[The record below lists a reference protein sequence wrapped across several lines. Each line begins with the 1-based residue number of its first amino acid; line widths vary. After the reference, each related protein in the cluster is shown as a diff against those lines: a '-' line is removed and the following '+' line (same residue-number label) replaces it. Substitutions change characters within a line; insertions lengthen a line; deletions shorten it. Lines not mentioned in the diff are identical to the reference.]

1 MKNYWVGI
9 ILFIFIAG
17 CSPKGSTGGNP
28 STKQDVKAIF
38 DIPADPI
45 AVTITADA
53 DRQAEKVIPV
63 EGGSLSVTA
72 SDGSV
77 FTLDVPA
84 GALVVETVIRMTP
97 VNAITGLPFGDG
109 TAYTV
114 QLEPEGLQ
122 LFADAILTITP
133 AAEIPIDHQLFF
145 GYQGQG
151 TDLIL
156 AAPVVESSEIKI
168 QVSHFSGYGVT
179 KGLLADIEPVRQRLG
194 GSAEARL
201 RSRIAEELGR
211 ERQKQLLGSGEE
223 SLDVDFEAYF
233 KEYEEQVVKPRIAA
247 AGESCAAGR
256 LALETVLG
264 HERQKQLLGMAG
276 SEGGLPFDVGLMDTV
291 TNVCMKEE
299 YEMCRDDHVIQR
311 IIPVWLGTE
320 RQYQLLGFAEGSPA
334 LENARNYVRKCLR
347 FELEFHSDGIFHD
360 GGGGGY
366 DSTVES
372 KIVLQFNPQ
381 DFTMKGKSALINTA
395 FEFRA
400 PGCAVTSNRGGGDF
414 EVLDLAI
421 VPGETS
427 TANPLGS
434 VKDFNM
440 MYFPGNTSESA
451 SITCEDQPTFNMP
464 PSPLWT
470 GFFLPLHE
478 SELNFEKGG
487 FEASGWEILGGE
499 YFAKKEWTKNDAS
512 IDITEVGTFKLYH
525 RPE

>member
-1 MKNYWVGI
+1 MKSYWVGI

-17 CSPKGSTGGNP
+17 CSPKGSTGGN
-28 STKQDVKAIF
+28 SATKQDVKAIF

-45 AVTITADA
+45 AVTITTDA
-53 DRQAEKVIPV
+53 DRQAEKLIPA

-72 SDGSV
+72 SDGSA
-77 FTLDVPA
+77 FTLDIPA

-97 VNAITGLPFGDG
+97 VKAITGLPFGDG

-122 LFADAILTITP
+122 LFADATLTITP
-133 AAEIPIDHQLFF
+133 AAEIPIDNQLFF

-168 QVSHFSGYGVT
+168 LVSHFSGYGVT

-201 RSRIAEELGR
+201 NSQIAEQLAL
-211 ERQKQLLGSGEE
+211 ERQRQLLGSGEE
-223 SLDVDFEAYF
+223 GMNVDFEAYF
-233 KEYEEQVVKPRIAA
+233 KEFEEQVVKPRIAA
-247 AGESCAAGR
+247 AGESCAAGQ
-256 LALETVLG
+256 LALQTVLG
-264 HERQKQLLGMAG
+264 HERQKQLLGSGDSEAG
-276 SEGGLPFDVGLMDTV
+276 SPFDVDLLDTV

-320 RQYQLLGFAEGSPA
+320 RQYQLLGFAEGSAA

-347 FELEFHSDGIFHD
+347 FELEFHSEGVFDD

-372 KIVLQFNPQ
+372 KTVLQFNPQ
-381 DFTMKGKSALINTA
+381 DFSMKGKSALINTA
-395 FEFRA
+395 FDFRVT
-400 PGCAVTSNRGGGDF
+400 GCAVTSNRGGGDF

-440 MYFPGNTSESA
+440 LYFPGNTSEFA
-451 SITCEDQPTFNMP
+451 SITCEDQPTYTMP
-464 PSPLWT
+464 PSPLWA
-470 GFFLPLHE
+470 GIFLPLHE

>member
-9 ILFIFIAG
+9 VFFIFIAG
-17 CSPKGSTGGNP
+17 CSSKGSTGGNP
-28 STKQDVKAIF
+28 STKQDVQAVF
-38 DIPADPI
+38 DIPADPV
-45 AVTITADA
+45 AVAITTDA
-53 DRQAEKVIPV
+53 DRQAEKLIPV
-63 EGGSLSVTA
+63 EGGSLSATA

-84 GALVVETVIRMTP
+84 GALVVETAIRMTP
-97 VNAITGLPFGDG
+97 VKAITGLPFGDG

-122 LFADAILTITP
+122 LFADATLTITP
-133 AAEIPIDHQLFF
+133 AAEIPIDHQLLF

-168 QVSHFSGYGVT
+168 LVSHFSGYGVT

-201 RSRIAEELGR
+201 NSQIAEQLAL
-211 ERQKQLLGSGEE
+211 ERQRQLLGSGEE
-223 SLDVDFEAYF
+223 GLNVDFEAYF

-247 AGESCAAGR
+247 AGESCAAGQ
-256 LALETVLG
+256 LALQTVLG
-264 HERQKQLLGMAG
+264 HERQKQLLGYAS
-276 SEGGLPFDVGLMDTV
+276 SEGGAPFDVGLLDTV
-291 TNVCMKEE
+291 TEVCMKEE

-311 IIPVWLGTE
+311 MIPVWLGTE

-334 LENARNYVRKCLR
+334 LENARNYVRKCMR
-347 FELEFHSDGIFHD
+347 FELEFHSEGNFDD

-372 KIVLQFNPQ
+372 KTVLQFNPQ
-381 DFTMKGKSALINTA
+381 DFSMKGKSALVNTA
-395 FEFRA
+395 FEFRVTD
-400 PGCAVTSNRGGGDF
+400 CSVTSHRGGGDF
-414 EVLDLAI
+414 EVLSLAI
-421 VPGETS
+421 IPGETS

-434 VKDFNM
+434 VKDFNLIF
-440 MYFPGNTSESA
+440 FPGNTSEFA
-451 SITCEDQPTFNMP
+451 SITCEDSPTYTMP

-487 FEASGWEILGGE
+487 FEASDWEILGNE
-499 YFAKKEWTKNDAS
+499 YFAKKEWIKNDAS
-512 IDITEVGTFKLYH
+512 VDITEAGTLKLYH